1 MTGKW
6 ILHMV
11 MLGICSAEDYRE
23 KRISSWK
30 LLLYA
35 GLVFLYGIWEYS
47 TQGEEHGRWILSSIL
62 GSIPGAF
69 LLIPGK
75 ISQEAVGYG
84 DGLAVLLIGI
94 SMGFWEAL
102 GILFTA
108 SVGACFVSLYLILR
122 RKCGRKRQIAF
133 LPFLFLGMAG
143 AGLWTGALKIGKL

>member
-47 TQGEEHGRWILSSIL
+47 TREKNMKWILSSIL

-69 LLIPGK
+69 LLITGK
-75 ISQEAVGYG
+75 ISQKQWDTEMVWPYC
-84 DGLAVLLIGI
+84 
-94 SMGFWEAL
+94 S
-102 GILFTA
+102 
-108 SVGACFVSLYLILR
+108 
-122 RKCGRKRQIAF
+122 
-133 LPFLFLGMAG
+133 
-143 AGLWTGALKIGKL
+143 

>member
-35 GLVFLYGIWEYS
+35 GFVFLYGIWEYS

-69 LLIPGK
+69 LL
-75 ISQEAVGYG
+75 YH
-84 DGLAVLLIGI
+84 
-94 SMGFWEAL
+94 
-102 GILFTA
+102 
-108 SVGACFVSLYLILR
+108 R
-122 RKCGRKRQIAF
+122 
-133 LPFLFLGMAG
+133 
-143 AGLWTGALKIGKL
+143 

>member
-69 LLIPGK
+69 LLITGK

-133 LPFLFLGMAG
+133 PAS
-143 AGLWTGALKIGKL
+143 